1 MRIIRRLRSL
11 SLSLRIPRPK
21 IRITMSKRWRIYAL
35 VYLIE
40 TMVVMIGVAAG
51 FWLNSWSEANKEK
64 KMIGEYMKNLNSD
77 LENDINNLQNNDS
90 ITLQKINTLVQL
102 LGLLKTNDYEQMEM
116 IDSLVKKTFE
126 NVIFFYP
133 SKTTYES
140 IKQGGQISVI
150 KDVKLKNDLIYLY
163 DFQYEQIKINEN
175 LILEVVRNNIEPFII
190 QNYDMIEFRAINKE
204 PIFSYQFANLIQQLI
219 SDLSN
224 NLTYYKEA
232 FAKCEEIKTRVKQL
246 TI

>member
-1 MRIIRRLRSL
+1 
-11 SLSLRIPRPK
+11 
-21 IRITMSKRWRIYAL
+21 
-35 VYLIE
+35 
-40 TMVVMIGVAAG
+40 
-51 FWLNSWSEANKEK
+51 
-64 KMIGEYMKNLNSD
+64 
-77 LENDINNLQNNDS
+77 
-90 ITLQKINTLVQL
+90 
-102 LGLLKTNDYEQMEM
+102 
-116 IDSLVKKTFE
+116 
-126 NVIFFYP
+126 
-133 SKTTYES
+133 
-140 IKQGGQISVI
+140 
-150 KDVKLKNDLIYLY
+150 
-163 DFQYEQIKINEN
+163 YEQIKINEN